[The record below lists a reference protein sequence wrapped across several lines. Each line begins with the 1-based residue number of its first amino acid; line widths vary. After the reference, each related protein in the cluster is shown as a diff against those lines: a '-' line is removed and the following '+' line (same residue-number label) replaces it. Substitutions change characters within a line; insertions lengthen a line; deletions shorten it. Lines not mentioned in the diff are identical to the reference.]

1 MGMPSTDADNT
12 FEQLLQGLPA
22 DIVTLAIEFKAFTR
36 SRKIKSATELL
47 RAVLMFAGLDMTER
61 EVAADLLL
69 TNPRLKRL
77 SDQAVHKRLSGC
89 EVWLK
94 AILPKMISLGELPV
108 MSSGRRIIVV
118 DGTAVRA
125 PGDNKASYRLHV
137 AMDLVSLQLVNVEIT
152 ASKVGEKLKL
162 LKIEPGSVYLA
173 DRGYCRRGDVDY
185 VLKEGADAIVR
196 YNARGFPVCE
206 LTGEPINVVKRL
218 SKIAPGE
225 EGTLAAAFRN
235 DQGELKPVWIHY
247 HRFSGVKAEAGRR
260 RCRRTAQQSGYT
272 PSEDTLMMNEFIM
285 VLTTIAPSE
294 LDTEAVLGIYRCRW
308 QIELLIKR
316 WKSLLLLE
324 KLRAR
329 QNSSLCNIY
338 LNGKLLYALLLE
350 RRCRRRLGQQWAQL
364 DQQRD
369 RTWWRLWKLM
379 RQEIGPMIT
388 GVSYWNTT
396 DWKAAIKAITERS
409 SNRKLQTIPIKVV
422 TWLQRENSGAQP
434 SVGSQPKDNAA
445 LAA

>member
-1 MGMPSTDADNT
+1 MRMPSTEADII

-22 DIVTLAIEFKAFTR
+22 DIVQLAIEFKAFTR
-36 SRKIKSATELL
+36 SRKVKSATELL
-47 RAVLMFAGLDMTER
+47 RAVLMFAGLDLTER

-69 TNPRLKRL
+69 TNPGLKSL
-77 SDQAVHKRLSGC
+77 SDQAVHKRLAGC
-89 EVWLK
+89 EIWLK
-94 AILPKMISLGELPV
+94 AILPQMISLGELPE

-137 AMDLVSLQLVNVEIT
+137 AMDLVSLQLVSVEIT
-152 ASKVGEKLKL
+152 TGKIGEKLKL
-162 LKIEPGSVYLA
+162 LKIERGNTYLA
-173 DRGYCRRGDVDY
+173 DRGYCRRGEVDY
-185 VLKEGADAIVR
+185 VLKEGGDAIVR
-196 YNARGFPVCE
+196 YNARSFPVCE

-218 SKIAPGE
+218 SKVAPGE
-225 EGTLAAAFRN
+225 EGTLAVAFRN
-235 DQGELKPVWIHY
+235 DKGELKRVWIHF
-247 HRFSGVKAEAGRR
+247 HRFSGAKAEEGRR

-285 VLTTIAPSE
+285 VLTTIPPSE

-316 WKSLLLLE
+316 WKSLLSLD

-338 LNGKLLYALLLE
+338 LHGKMLYALLLE
-350 RRCRRRLGQQWAQL
+350 RRCRSRFGQHWAQL
-364 DQQRD
+364 DKKRD

-379 RQEIGPMIT
+379 HQEIGPMIT
-388 GVSYWNTT
+388 GVSCWNTT
-396 DWKAAIKAITERS
+396 DWKTAIKAITERR
-409 SNRKLQTIPIKVV
+409 SNRKLQAIPIKVV
-422 TWLQRENSGAQP
+422 IWLQGENPGAQTSVP
-434 SVGSQPKDNAA
+434 SQVKDSAT